1 MYSNVL
7 QVMSYVDLMH
17 GVKFPSHSLRV
28 TYSPSEG
35 SVMIDVSTIQS
46 LELIQNNENPKSKQ
60 CFYGLVNETLTPMGG
75 RYLRT
80 NILQPSTDPEKITMR
95 LNAVAELCYNNEM
108 FTATRQGSYMST
120 FNSEDELT
128 VTQR

>member
-1 MYSNVL
+1 VYSNVL
-7 QVMSYVDLMH
+7 QVMSYVDLTH
-17 GVKFPSHSLRV
+17 GVKFSFHSLRV

-46 LELIQNNENPKSKQ
+46 LELIQNNENPQSKQ

-80 NILQPSTDPEKITMR
+80 NILQPSTDPEKINMR
-95 LNAVAELCYNNEM
+95 LNAVTELCSKNDM
-108 FTATRQGSYMST
+108 FIATRQGSYISACG
-120 FNSEDELT
+120 L
-128 VTQR
+128 